1 MNLSK
6 IKKRCMATR
15 QWIIIEGDDGAQ
27 WLSDGANCYAIVGIR
42 LQEGYI
48 RDVFGLTDKQM
59 DKMIVRTEK
68 RPGDLYGAGRP
79 FYGEELEEM
88 RTIWA
93 YEQKIVALRNGDGVL
108 YIPEDAILAAC
119 GKDDYVNFYLARDKD
134 GNLLVA
140 VYHGMFCEALLS
152 PVRDD
157 IAEQISGWLAKLG
170 TMPILATELAKRE
183 EGEDEEAD
191 LTARG

>member
-1 MNLSK
+1 MNLAK
-6 IKKRCMATR
+6 IKKRCVASH
-15 QWIIIEGDDGAQ
+15 QWIIIDGDDGNQ

-42 LQEGYI
+42 LREGI
-48 RDVFGLTDKQM
+48 IQDVFGLTDKQM
-59 DKMIVRTEK
+59 DKMIVRAEK
-68 RPGDLYGAGRP
+68 RPGDLYRTGRP
-79 FYGEELEEM
+79 IYGEELEEM

-93 YEQKIVALRNGDGVL
+93 YEQKIVALQNGDGVL

-119 GKDDYVNFYLARDKD
+119 GKDDFVNFYLARDKD

-157 IAEQISGWLAKLG
+157 IAEEISKQLAKVG
-170 TMPILATELAKRE
+170 TMPILRTKVGGEVEDDEVDVRE
-183 EGEDEEAD
+183 W
-191 LTARG
+191 

>member
-15 QWIIIEGDDGAQ
+15 QWIIIEGDNGAQ
-27 WLSDGANCYAIVGIR
+27 WLSDGANDYAIVGIR
-42 LQEGYI
+42 LRGSYI
-48 RDVFGLTDKQM
+48 PDVFGLSDKQAE
-59 DKMIVRTEK
+59 KMIIRTEK
-68 RPGDLYGAGRP
+68 RRGALYRTETAV
-79 FYGEELEEM
+79 YGEALDEV
-88 RTIWA
+88 RTVWA

-119 GKDDYVNFYLARDKD
+119 KTDDYVSYYLAHDAEGCIK
-134 GNLLVA
+134 VA

-157 IAEQISGWLAKLG
+157 IAEQISGWLAILG
-170 TMPILATELAKRE
+170 ALPILATEPTKRE
-183 EGEDEEAD
+183 EDEDEEAD
-191 LTARG
+191 LTVRG

>member
-1 MNLSK
+1 MNLAK
-6 IKKRCMATR
+6 IKKRCVASH
-15 QWIIIEGDDGAQ
+15 QWIIIDGDDGNQ

-48 RDVFGLTDKQM
+48 RDVFGLSDKQM
-59 DKMIVRTEK
+59 DKMIVYTEK

-88 RTIWA
+88 RTVWA

-108 YIPEDAILAAC
+108 YIPEEAILAAC

-157 IAEQISGWLAKLG
+157 IAEGISKQLAMVG
-170 TMPILATELAKRE
+170 TMPILRTTIGRG
-183 EGEDEEAD
+183 GEDDEVDVRE
-191 LTARG
+191 G

>member
-1 MNLSK
+1 MNLAK
-6 IKKRCMATR
+6 IKKRCVASH
-15 QWIIIEGDDGAQ
+15 QWIIIDGDDGNQ

-42 LQEGYI
+42 LQAGYI
-48 RDVFGLTDKQM
+48 QDVFGLTDKQM

-68 RPGDLYGAGRP
+68 RPGALYRTGTSV
-79 FYGEELEEM
+79 YGEELEEL

-93 YEQKIVALRNGDGVL
+93 YQQKIVALRNGDGVL
-108 YIPEDAILAAC
+108 YIPEEAILAAC

-152 PVRDD
+152 PVQDD
-157 IAEQISGWLAKLG
+157 IAEEISKQLARVG
-170 TMPILATELAKRE
+170 TMPILMTTIGGEVEDDEVDVRE
-183 EGEDEEAD
+183 G
-191 LTARG
+191 

>member
-1 MNLSK
+1 MNLAK
-6 IKKRCMATR
+6 IKKRCVASH
-15 QWIIIEGDDGAQ
+15 QWIIIDGDDGNQ
-27 WLSDGANCYAIVGIR
+27 WLSDGANSYAIVGIR
-42 LQEGYI
+42 LQARYI
-48 RDVFGLTDKQM
+48 QDVFGLTDKQM
-59 DKMIVRTEK
+59 DKMIVRAE
-68 RPGDLYGAGRP
+68 RRQGELYGARRP
-79 FYGEELEEM
+79 IYGEELEEL

-157 IAEQISGWLAKLG
+157 IAEEISKQLAKVG
-170 TMPILATELAKRE
+170 SMPILRTKVG
-183 EGEDEEAD
+183 GEVEDDVVAQ
-191 LTARG
+191 G

>member
-1 MNLSK
+1 VNLAK
-6 IKKRCMATR
+6 IKKRCVASH
-15 QWIIIEGDDGAQ
+15 QWIIIDGDDGNQ
-27 WLSDGANCYAIVGIR
+27 WLSDGADCYAIVGIR
-42 LQEGYI
+42 LQARCI
-48 RDVFGLTDKQM
+48 QDVFGLTDKQM
-59 DKMIVRTEK
+59 DKMIVRAERRTGELYRAR
-68 RPGDLYGAGRP
+68 RPI
-79 FYGEELEEM
+79 YGEELEEL

-93 YEQKIVALRNGDGVL
+93 YDQKIVALRNGDGVL

-157 IAEQISGWLAKLG
+157 IAEQISGQLARVG
-170 TMPILATELAKRE
+170 TMPILRTEIKKE
-183 EGEDEEAD
+183 VEDDEVAQ
-191 LTARG
+191 G

>member
-1 MNLSK
+1 MNLAK
-6 IKKRCMATR
+6 IKKRCVASH
-15 QWIIIEGDDGAQ
+15 QWIIIDGDDGNQ

-42 LQEGYI
+42 LQAGYI
-48 RDVFGLTDKQM
+48 QDVFGLTDKQM

-68 RPGDLYGAGRP
+68 RPGALYRTGTSV
-79 FYGEELEEM
+79 YGEELEEL

-108 YIPEDAILAAC
+108 YIPEEAILAAC

-152 PVRDD
+152 PVQDD
-157 IAEQISGWLAKLG
+157 IAEEISKQLARVG
-170 TMPILATELAKRE
+170 TMPILRTKVGGEVEDDEVDVRE
-183 EGEDEEAD
+183 G
-191 LTARG
+191 